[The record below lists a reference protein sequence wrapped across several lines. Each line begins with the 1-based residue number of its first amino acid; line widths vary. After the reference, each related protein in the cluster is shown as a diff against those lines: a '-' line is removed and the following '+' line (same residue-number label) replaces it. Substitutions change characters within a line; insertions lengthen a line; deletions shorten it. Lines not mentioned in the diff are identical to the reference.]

1 MNRTESIALVNVP
14 PVEPATEGT
23 AVVVTVALLMLLIGS
38 GLAVAGVYHLWG
50 TGWALL
56 TAAPAPIVLAVILFK
71 GLMLEQNCLPVSGA
85 QHTGARHG

>member
-1 MNRTESIALVNVP
+1 MNKTETIELVT
-14 PVEPATEGT
+14 PAQPEASDDAQGVVFLVA
-23 AVVVTVALLMLLIGS
+23 AVLFLLGA

-71 GLMLEQNCLPVSGA
+71 GLTRG
-85 QHTGARHG
+85 G